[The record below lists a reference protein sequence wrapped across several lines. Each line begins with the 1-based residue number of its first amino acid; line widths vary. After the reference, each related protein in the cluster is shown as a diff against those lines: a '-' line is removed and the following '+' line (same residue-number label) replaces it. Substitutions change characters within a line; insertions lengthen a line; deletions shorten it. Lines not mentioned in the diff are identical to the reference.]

1 MEGDPFDLS
10 SDREEPHHDVVIS
23 PEDRLLT
30 VIEVADWLQTSNK
43 FVYSLIAKGDLPAI
57 KLRSSVRVERAAVVN
72 FIDRNRT
79 QTEGASDRGREPP
92 EDRRGK

>member
-10 SDREEPHHDVVIS
+10 SDREDLHHDVAVS

-43 FVYSLIAKGDLPAI
+43 FVYSLITKGDLPAV
-57 KLRSSVRVERAAVVN
+57 KLRSSVRVERDAVVD
-72 FIDRNRT
+72 FIRRNRT
-79 QTEGASDRGREPP
+79 PTEGANQNGSQPP